1 MCRQT
6 RNMVDDR
13 TSSGYEVTMN
23 KNVNMCNGWYGLEN
37 VALLHALDFNGVTDR
52 PASKSS

>member
-1 MCRQT
+1 MD
-6 RNMVDDR
+6 DDR

-37 VALLHALDFNGVTDR
+37 VALLHALDFDDVTDR
-52 PASKSS
+52 PASKLA